1 MRKEAVRYLRC
12 PHCCDDA
19 MTMADGAL
27 RCSQGH
33 SFDVAKQGYVNLL
46 RGAAK
51 FSADTAEMVAARADF
66 LAAGHFAPIAGAL
79 AALARETAP
88 APTGGDPGC
97 VVDIG
102 GGTGY
107 HLARV
112 MSEFPGSEG
121 VLLDISKFAARRA
134 ARAHPRISAVV
145 ADAWDGLPF
154 ADGAASVILNVF
166 APRNPAELRRMLRP
180 EGVLLVVTPRP
191 DHLRELVEALGLLR
205 VDEQKDERLADR
217 FSAHFTEVARERSR
231 STMTLDHQAVPRLV
245 GMGPN
250 AWHQHGERLRE
261 RVALLPEPCDVTLSV
276 TLTAYRPLV

>member
-12 PHCCDDA
+12 PYCSGA
-19 MTMADGAL
+19 LTMAEGAL

-88 APTGGDPGC
+88 APTGGAPGC

-112 MSEFPGSEG
+112 MSEFPGFEG

-145 ADAWDGLPF
+145 ADAWDELPF
-154 ADGAASVILNVF
+154 ADGAASVVLNVF

-191 DHLRELVEALGLLR
+191 EHLRELVEALGLLR

-231 STMTLDHQAVPRLV
+231 STMTLDHQAVPQLV

-250 AWHQHGERLRE
+250 AWHQQGERLKE
-261 RVALLPEPCDVTLSV
+261 RVALLPEPCEVTLSV

>member
-12 PHCCDDA
+12 PYCSDA
-19 MTMADGAL
+19 MTTTDGVL
-27 RCSQGH
+27 RCPQGH

-51 FSADTAEMVAARADF
+51 FSADTAAMVAARAEF
-66 LAAGHFAPIAGAL
+66 LAAGHYAPIAGAL
-79 AALARETAP
+79 AALARATAP
-88 APTGGDPGC
+88 EATGGDLGC

-112 MSEFPGSEG
+112 MSEFPDSEG
-121 VLLDISKFAARRA
+121 ILLDISKFAARRA

-154 ADGAASVILNVF
+154 ADGAASVVLNVF
-166 APRNPAELRRMLRP
+166 APRNPAELRRILRP

-205 VDEQKDERLADR
+205 VGEQKDERLADR
-217 FSAHFTEVARERSR
+217 LSARFTEVARERSR
-231 STMTLDHQAVPRLV
+231 STMTLDHKAVPQLV

-250 AWHQHGERLRE
+250 AWHQQTERLEE
-261 RVALLPEPCDVTLSV
+261 RIARLPEPCDVTLSV